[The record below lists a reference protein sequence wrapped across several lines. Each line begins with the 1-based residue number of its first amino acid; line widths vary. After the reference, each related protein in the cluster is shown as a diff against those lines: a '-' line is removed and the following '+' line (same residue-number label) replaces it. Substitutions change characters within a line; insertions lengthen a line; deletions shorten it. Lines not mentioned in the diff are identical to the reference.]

1 MNREANAATELHQ
14 LLAEVRACT
23 LCAAHLPHG
32 VRPVLQ
38 MGIGA
43 RILIVGQAPGRKVH
57 DSGVPFDDVSGDR
70 LRAWLGVHRDTFYDA
85 SRVALL
91 PMGFCFPGTRKG
103 ADLPPRPE
111 CAPAWRARL
120 LAQLQHVELTVVLGR
135 YALAWHLRDAHPIAG
150 EAIAGEAAV
159 PAGPTARATDSVTA
173 LVQGW
178 RRHAPAKFVLPHPS
192 PRNQLWVRRNP
203 WFESELLPALR
214 LRVADVL
221 RG

>member
-1 MNREANAATELHQ
+1 MNGKAGATTELDQ
-14 LLAEVRACT
+14 LLADVRACT

-57 DSGVPFDDVSGDR
+57 DSGVPFNDVSGER
-70 LRAWLGVHRDTFYDA
+70 LRAWLGVDRDTFYDA

-111 CAPAWRARL
+111 CAATWRARL
-120 LAQLQHVELTVVLGR
+120 LAQLRQVQLTVVLGR
-135 YALAWHLRDAHPIAG
+135 YALTWHLREARQTVG
-150 EAIAGEAAV
+150 EADVAV
-159 PAGPTARATDSVTA
+159 SPSAPAPESVTE

-178 RRHAPAKFVLPHPS
+178 RRFAPEKFVLPHPS

-203 WFESELLPALR
+203 WFEAELLPALQ
-214 LRVADVL
+214 LRVAEVL
-221 RG
+221 RD

>member
-1 MNREANAATELHQ
+1 MISATASATSELDQ
-14 LLAEVRACT
+14 LLADVRACT

-57 DSGVPFDDVSGDR
+57 DSGVPFNDVSGER
-70 LRAWLGVHRDTFYDA
+70 LRAWLGVDRDTFYDA

-111 CAPAWRARL
+111 CAATWRVRL
-120 LAQLQHVELTVVLGR
+120 LAQLQQVQLTVVLGR
-135 YALAWHLRDAHPIAG
+135 YALAWHLRAAQRADG
-150 EAIAGEAAV
+150 EADVA
-159 PAGPTARATDSVTA
+159 AGPTARASESVTGV
-173 LVQGW
+173 VQDW
-178 RRHAPAKFVLPHPS
+178 RRYAPEKFVLPHPS

-203 WFESELLPALR
+203 WFEAELLPALR
-214 LRVADVL
+214 LRVAEVL
-221 RG
+221 RD